1 MNLTSLTF
9 LSFTLIVIVIY
20 YLVPGKSQNILLL
33 LASYIFYCSWD
44 WHFAIILGAITIFN
58 FYLTKLFQGSLT
70 LKVNSINKNPNIAR
84 RSILWIGILI
94 NISAL
99 IFFKQSDFFISK
111 FQSLLSH
118 LGLIDHIGMLRIL
131 LPVGMSFYV
140 LQAISYL
147 VDLYQ
152 GHISNNVSFVNVA
165 LYLVYFPKLLSGP
178 IERAGSFLPKLS
190 VSRVVDNQ
198 QITQSVAM
206 ILIGLMRKV
215 VVADVIIARIPPNF
229 YKSPDSFSAID
240 LSFWWIAFMISLYND
255 FAGYTSIVRGISGL
269 LGIDLSPNFEN
280 PFFSTSITEFWN
292 HWHMTLSHWLR
303 DYIYFPLSRF
313 LRRYNQN
320 RTFIPN
326 IVIPPLIT
334 MFLCGLWHG
343 ESWNY
348 VLWGL
353 LMGIWIASEQ
363 LNSVFGSRD
372 LNSTQLNP
380 WHPKKILQW
389 IMFLIILFLVFVPFM
404 FNDIETSFIFFQ
416 SLLTKWLP
424 PITLLGWRL
433 PVLAFILA
441 AIIDLWQYTRKDE
454 LIFLRYNP
462 KI

>member
-1 MNLTSLTF
+1 
-9 LSFTLIVIVIY
+9 
-20 YLVPGKSQNILLL
+20 
-33 LASYIFYCSWD
+33 
-44 WHFAIILGAITIFN
+44 
-58 FYLTKLFQGSLT
+58 
-70 LKVNSINKNPNIAR
+70 
-84 RSILWIGILI
+84 
-94 NISAL
+94 
-99 IFFKQSDFFISK
+99 
-111 FQSLLSH
+111 
-118 LGLIDHIGMLRIL
+118 MLRIL

-147 VDLYQ
+147 VDSYQ

-215 VVADVIIARIPPNF
+215 VVADVIIARISPNF

-240 LSFWWIAFMISLYND
+240 LFFWWIAFMISLYND

-353 LMGIWIASEQ
+353 
-363 LNSVFGSRD
+363 
-372 LNSTQLNP
+372 
-380 WHPKKILQW
+380 
-389 IMFLIILFLVFVPFM
+389 
-404 FNDIETSFIFFQ
+404 FNGNMDSQRAT
-416 SLLTKWLP
+416 
-424 PITLLGWRL
+424 
-433 PVLAFILA
+433 
-441 AIIDLWQYTRKDE
+441 
-454 LIFLRYNP
+454 
-462 KI
+462 